1 VKRLIQLVII
11 LIIILSFYLLFK
23 NYLLTDENEK
33 VIKNELDNLEVIT
46 KNDNDKNLIKNL
58 KYEIN
63 LYQNQK
69 YILTAMKSN
78 VTNQDGAEIILMEKV
93 KAIYFD
99 KNDNQMIITSDNG
112 MFNSSSYNSDF
123 SNNVKIQYDNHEI
136 VAKKMNLNF
145 TKKIINIYEDVVY
158 FNADLSLEA
167 DIVLIDLITKKTDIF
182 MKDNDKK
189 VLINAN

>member
-23 NYLLTDENEK
+23 NYLLTDKNEK

>member
-1 VKRLIQLVII
+1 MKRLIQLVII

-78 VTNQDGAEIILMEKV
+78 VTNLDGAEIILMEKV

-99 KNDNQMIITSDNG
+99 ENDNQMIITSDTG
-112 MFNSSSYNSDF
+112 MFNSSSYNSEF

-182 MKDNDKK
+182 MKDNKKK
-189 VLINAN
+189 VLINAD